1 MSSDEQRHELAQ
13 FIRSRRGR
21 HRPEDVGLPSV
32 GHRRTPGLRREEVAT
47 IAGVSIT
54 WYTWLEQAREI
65 RVSRQALGSLAGA
78 LGLDAVERNHLSRLA
93 GEMPP
98 GDTASRVRAELPRQ
112 YELLLAHLDRNPAFY
127 QERAARQSH
136 PPPKSCRGHRAAE

>member
-13 FIRSRRGR
+13 FIRSRRER
-21 HRPEDVGLPSV
+21 RRPEDVGLPSV

-54 WYTWLEQAREI
+54 WYTWLKQAREI
-65 RVSRQALGSLAGA
+65 RVSRQVLGSLAGA
-78 LGLDAVERNHLSRLA
+78 LGLDAVERNHLFQLA

-98 GDTASRVRAELPRQ
+98 GDAAARDRAELPRQ
-112 YELLLAHLDRNPAFY
+112 YELLLVN
-127 QERAARQSH
+127 
-136 PPPKSCRGHRAAE
+136 G

>member
-13 FIRSRRGR
+13 FIRSRRER
-21 HRPEDVGLPSV
+21 RRPEDVGLPSV
-32 GHRRTPGLRREEVAT
+32 GHRGTPGLRREEVAT

-65 RVSRQALGSLAGA
+65 RVSRQVVGSLAGA
-78 LGLDAVERNHLSRLA
+78 LGLDAVERNHLFRLA

-98 GDTASRVRAELPRQ
+98 GDTASRDRAELPRQ
-112 YELLLAHLDRNPAFY
+112 HELLLVH
-127 QERAARQSH
+127 
-136 PPPKSCRGHRAAE
+136 G